1 MKVPAD
7 RKYTK
12 THEWIRIED
21 RTGTVGITD
30 FAQNNLTDVT
40 FVELPEVGRR
50 VQAQEQVCVIE
61 SVKAAADIY
70 SPLAGRISAVNQ
82 ELESHPE
89 LINSDPYGKGWIFQL
104 ELDDP
109 AAEAGLLSADEYGAL
124 LTEK

>member
-7 RKYTK
+7 RLYTK
-12 THEWIRIED
+12 THEWIRIEGD
-21 RTGTVGITD
+21 KGMVGITD
-30 FAQNNLTDVT
+30 FAQDNLTDVT

-50 VQAQEQVCVIE
+50 VQARDQVCVIE

-70 SPLAGRISAVNQ
+70 SPVAGTISAVNT

-89 LINSDPYGKGWIFQL
+89 LINSDPYGKGWIFELAL
-104 ELDDP
+104 EQP
-109 AAEAGLLSADEYGAL
+109 AATEGLLSAEEYGAL